1 LLFRL
6 TALTYL
12 LGGKIDGDTVFGDKD
27 YSSPTLPI
35 LMLTVH
41 RARQLETIDKA
52 SFGVEGSTSDSYVV
66 IKIGEE
72 ELMTTVAKDQ
82 DIAPI
87 WEETFEIQVYFELP
101 TFLYVLVKDD
111 AAIDADDSVDD
122 TIGEFRISVSDDLR
136 FPLRRWFDITR
147 EGKRVGEVELGLHI
161 QGLMSTEVDD
171 FSILQPGCD
180 TTHGIDVRY
189 RFNRCQE

>member
-1 LLFRL
+1 
-6 TALTYL
+6 
-12 LGGKIDGDTVFGDKD
+12 
-27 YSSPTLPI
+27 
-35 LMLTVH
+35 MLTVH

-52 SFGVEGSTSDSYVV
+52 SFGVEGSTSDPYVV

-82 DIAPI
+82 DISPI

-111 AAIDADDSVDD
+111 AAIGADDSVDD

-147 EGKRVGEVELGLHI
+147 DGKRVGEVELGLHI
-161 QGLMSTEVDD
+161 QGLMGTEVDD
-171 FSILQPGCD
+171 FSIFQPGCD

>member
-1 LLFRL
+1 
-6 TALTYL
+6 
-12 LGGKIDGDTVFGDKD
+12 
-27 YSSPTLPI
+27 
-35 LMLTVH
+35 MLTVH

-52 SFGVEGSTSDSYVV
+52 SFGVEGSTSDPYVV

-82 DIAPI
+82 DISPI

-161 QGLMSTEVDD
+161 QGLMGTEVDHC
-171 FSILQPGCD
+171 SIFQPGCD